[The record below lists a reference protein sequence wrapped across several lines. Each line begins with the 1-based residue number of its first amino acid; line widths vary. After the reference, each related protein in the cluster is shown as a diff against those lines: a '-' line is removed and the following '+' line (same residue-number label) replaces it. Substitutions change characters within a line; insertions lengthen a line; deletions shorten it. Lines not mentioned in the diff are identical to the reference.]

1 MMNKAKHIYAV
12 FYLLVLIAFTGCNSR
27 ADIAANADK
36 SCDIQVEVTT
46 GRQLSALAASALS
59 FSMKG
64 SSADSSR
71 NASLFTPKNLQ
82 SIKKALDNSDLKNA
96 VVTSPAPDTLSVS
109 GRVVPQEQQKSL
121 SSSGITISNI
131 ISCTDDTLSITLS
144 PETLQTLV
152 ASLGT
157 EMEGY
162 AALFMAPV
170 FTGEP
175 MSKEEYVWLV
185 ASVYGEGVAQE
196 LEQGALVMTLRTPD
210 GKSVQKSSL
219 PNGAE
224 VAGSKAAVR
233 IPLAELLTLK
243 TPLVSSISW

>member
-1 MMNKAKHIYAV
+1 M
-12 FYLLVLIAFTGCNSR
+12 
-27 ADIAANADK
+27 
-36 SCDIQVEVTT
+36 
-46 GRQLSALAASALS
+46 
-59 FSMKG
+59 
-64 SSADSSR
+64 
-71 NASLFTPKNLQ
+71 
-82 SIKKALDNSDLKNA
+82 
-96 VVTSPAPDTLSVS
+96 
-109 GRVVPQEQQKSL
+109 
-121 SSSGITISNI
+121 
-131 ISCTDDTLSITLS
+131 LSITLS